1 MHSLVQEGENFLPGG
16 AQVLPEGRAQ
26 HSREGIQ
33 ESYLPFG
40 APS

>member
-1 MHSLVQEGENFLPGG
+1 MNSLVQEEENFLPGG

-26 HSREGIQ
+26 HSRKAIQ

-40 APS
+40 ATS